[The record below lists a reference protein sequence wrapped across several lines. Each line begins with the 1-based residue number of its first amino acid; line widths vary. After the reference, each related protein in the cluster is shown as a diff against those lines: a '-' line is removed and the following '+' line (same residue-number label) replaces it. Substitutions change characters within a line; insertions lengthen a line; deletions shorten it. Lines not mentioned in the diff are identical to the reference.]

1 MRSTLDEHYG
11 PAIVLGLRRHG
22 IEVTTEA
29 EAGLLRAAD
38 EEHVADALNSQGYLG
53 GVQPRRDG
61 EPGPIH
67 LSLGTTRGRAA
78 LTARR

>member
-1 MRSTLDEHYG
+1 MRSTWMSTTARRSFWAD
-11 PAIVLGLRRHG
+11 RHG

-38 EEHVADALNSQGYLG
+38 EEHVADALKSQGYLG

-61 EPGPIH
+61 EPGPLH